1 MSFNPLE
8 ENKFLKKIMDDSSL
22 MPREEDFSG
31 ALGQV
36 GQAGLSLA
44 LPGPLQDTARGRGHG
59 AHSLL
64 CPAFLQEK
72 VLSQRE

>member
-31 ALGQV
+31 ALGRV

-44 LPGPLQDTARGRGHG
+44 LPGPLQDATGVGVELTAYSAPHFCRRR
-59 AHSLL
+59 S
-64 CPAFLQEK
+64 
-72 VLSQRE
+72 